1 MPLQNQFPML
11 EVGPFYCAYEDDRW
25 DEPEIIVDPLNGFV
39 VALLPPATQPRR
51 PQNSR
56 MELCLRSLWRDKLI
70 RWLRL
75 GGAAATLLLLAA
87 IAAHA
92 EQTLLNVSYDPTREL
107 YADYDKFF
115 AEFWKKQTGETVT
128 VNASHSG
135 SGAQARAV
143 IDGLE
148 ADVVTLA
155 LAYDI
160 DAIAEKAK
168 LLPSDWQTRL
178 PSNSAPYTSTI
189 VFLVRKGNP
198 KNIHDWPD
206 LARSDVKVITP
217 NPKTSG
223 GARWNYLAAWG
234 YALRQPG
241 SNEAK
246 ARDFVAALY
255 HNVPILDTGARG
267 ATITFAQRKQ
277 GDVLIAWENEAF
289 LVLDEFGQDN
299 FEIVG
304 PSVSILAEPPVA
316 VVDKNVD
323 KHATRTVA
331 EAYLKELYTRE
342 GQEIVAKHF
351 YRPRD
356 PEIAAKYAQTFPK
369 LPLFTI
375 DEAFGGWKQAQATH
389 FADGGVFD
397 QIYKPSN

>member
-1 MPLQNQFPML
+1 MS
-11 EVGPFYCAYEDDRW
+11 EVGPLSFVYEDDRRE
-25 DEPEIIVDPLNGFV
+25 DPEIIIDPLSGFV
-39 VALLPPATQPRR
+39 IAIVPPRQESVWERRRTAPEPRPPA
-51 PQNSR
+51 
-56 MELCLRSLWRDKLI
+56 LWREKLR
-70 RWLRL
+70 RWLGF
-75 GGAAATLLLLAA
+75 GGTVATLLLSAA
-87 IAAHA
+87 IPGRA

-115 AEFWKKQTGETVT
+115 AEYWKKQTGEIVK

-135 SGAQARAV
+135 SGAQARDV

-160 DAIAEKAK
+160 DAIAAKAK
-168 LLPSDWQTRL
+168 LLPADWQKRL
-178 PSNSAPYTSTI
+178 PDNSTPYTSTI
-189 VFLVRKGNP
+189 VFLVRQGNP
-198 KNIHDWPD
+198 KNIHDWSD
-206 LARSDVKVITP
+206 LVRGDVKVITP

-241 SNEAK
+241 GNDAK

-267 ATITFAQRKQ
+267 ATITFAQRRQ

-289 LVLDEFGQDN
+289 LVLDEFGKDN
-299 FEIVG
+299 FEIVA

-323 KHATRTVA
+323 KHGTRAVA
-331 EAYLKELYTRE
+331 EAYLKELYTPE
-342 GQEIVAKHF
+342 GQEIVARHF
-351 YRPRD
+351 YRPSD
-356 PEIAAKYAQTFPK
+356 PAIAAKYKDRLPQ

-375 DEAFGGWKQAQATH
+375 DEVFGGWKKAQARF

-397 QIYKPSN
+397 QIYKPGG